1 MTKRWIT
8 VLMLMISLLLT
19 GCADDNV
26 ELYDENPPQ
35 LAQEV
40 VEYYDSL
47 GITED
52 ARKNAEAVYGTYM
65 INEDKEV
72 MLRLPE
78 YWEKVFVIQGDG
90 GIGVYEKS
98 NYDLS
103 DGTMGYLWGII
114 VDTHE
119 EFEWY
124 FESGHYKDPYAE
136 ILGANSAVIGTDDE
150 YVYILMLPTDVQF
163 DFNVEHAWE
172 YYSAAMD
179 NKEKFI
185 ADFLAVNHITVNEK
199 APNLN

>member
-1 MTKRWIT
+1 MKKRWIA
-8 VLMLMISLLLT
+8 VLIMIALLLA
-19 GCADDNV
+19 GCADDKM

-47 GITED
+47 GITKD
-52 ARKNAEAVYGTYM
+52 VRKNAEAVYGTYM
-65 INEDKEV
+65 INENKEV

-78 YWEKVFVIQGDG
+78 YWEKLFVIQENT
-90 GIGVYEKS
+90 GIDVYEKS

-103 DGTMGYLWGII
+103 DGTMGYLWRIF
-114 VDTHE
+114 VNTHE

-124 FESGHYKDPYAE
+124 TESELYDNPYVE

-150 YVYILMLPTDVQF
+150 YVYILSLPTDVQF
-163 DFNVEHAWE
+163 DFNEEHAWE
-172 YYSAAMD
+172 YYKAAMD
-179 NKEKFI
+179 NKDKFI
-185 ADFLAVNHITVNEK
+185 ADFLEVNNITVNEK

>member
-1 MTKRWIT
+1 MKKRWIA
-8 VLMLMISLLLT
+8 VLMMIVLLMA
-19 GCADDNV
+19 GCADDKV

-35 LAQEV
+35 LVQEV

-52 ARKNAEAVYGTYM
+52 VRKNAEAVYGTYM
-65 INEDKEV
+65 INENKEV

-78 YWEKVFVIQGDG
+78 YWEKLFVIQENT
-90 GIGVYEKS
+90 GIDVYEKS

-103 DGTMGYLWGII
+103 DGTMGYLWRIF
-114 VDTHE
+114 VNTHE

-124 FESGHYKDPYAE
+124 TESGLYDNPYVE

-150 YVYILMLPTDVQF
+150 YVYILVLPTDVQF
-163 DFNVEHAWE
+163 DFNEEHAWE
-172 YYSAAMD
+172 YYKAAMD

-185 ADFLAVNHITVNEK
+185 ADFLAVNNITVNEK